1 MRGDTVELC
10 PAYSN
15 HAWVARLFKIVGE
28 LVCKV
33 GLGFGKGARAATA
46 TEIARR
52 GAVFIAVGV
61 VIVACLARRPLV
73 LQVKVCRSIA

>member
-1 MRGDTVELC
+1 MRGDTVELR

-15 HAWVARLFKIVGE
+15 HTRVARLFEIIGE
-28 LVCKV
+28 LACEVSF
-33 GLGFGKGARAATA
+33 GFGEGARAATP